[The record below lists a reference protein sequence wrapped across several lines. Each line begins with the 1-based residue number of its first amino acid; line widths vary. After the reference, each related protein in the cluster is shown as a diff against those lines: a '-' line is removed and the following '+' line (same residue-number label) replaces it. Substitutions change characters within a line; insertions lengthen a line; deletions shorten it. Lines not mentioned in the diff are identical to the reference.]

1 MPHPCPHH
9 CPPERGGR
17 GLAALAAII
26 ALVIAAAAARPAV
39 RAAETALQV
48 AAITIG
54 AVLALAAL
62 GAVAWVAVA
71 VRRHEL
77 ERRQA
82 WPATIAGRVAHQLQ
96 DWQAEAIEP
105 PRRVYGTPIHG
116 QPRLSERGAV
126 RPPGTVAGHG
136 AEHGELY

>member
-17 GLAALAAII
+17 GLAALTAII
-26 ALVIAAAAARPAV
+26 ALVIAAVAARPAV
-39 RAAETALQV
+39 RAAETALEV

-54 AVLALAAL
+54 AVLALGAIA
-62 GAVAWVAVA
+62 AVAWVAVA

-82 WPATIAGRVAHQLQ
+82 RPATIAGPVIHHLPDR
-96 DWQAEAIEP
+96 QAGAIEP
-105 PRRVYGTPIHG
+105 PRRVYRPSCGP
-116 QPRLSERGAV
+116 QERERG
-126 RPPGTVAGHG
+126 
-136 AEHGELY
+136 EHQR